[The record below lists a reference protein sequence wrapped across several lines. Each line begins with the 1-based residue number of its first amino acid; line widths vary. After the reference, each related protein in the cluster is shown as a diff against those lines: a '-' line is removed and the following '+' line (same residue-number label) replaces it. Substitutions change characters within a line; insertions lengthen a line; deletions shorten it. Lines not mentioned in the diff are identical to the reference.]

1 MLALIVGAVIGGACL
16 LCYLRRRIIA
26 SNRVAWKQGH
36 EELAQACQ
44 ERLGVP
50 LVL

>member
-16 LCYLRRRIIA
+16 LYWHRRGGVLANRI
-26 SNRVAWKQGH
+26 VWTQGH

-44 ERLGVP
+44 ERLGVS
-50 LVL
+50 LLL